1 VELGVEKSPSAVHA
15 LCFLNNTSRI
25 SQDFDPIVIAVV
37 NIVAVVYNIIIVII
51 TDAVTFFLLSIDT
64 DALQRRS
71 ENK

>member
-15 LCFLNNTSRI
+15 LCFLDNASRI
-25 SQDFDPIVIAVV
+25 SQDVDPIV
-37 NIVAVVYNIIIVII
+37 VAVVYNIIIVII
-51 TDAVTFFLLSIDT
+51 TDAVTVIVSSIDT